1 MMTWWPF
8 PAGDASREDDCSECK
23 RLYENRALFP
33 LMRSDSSGTSDLE
46 RMIGKAAVEAA
57 RMSSQASQA
66 AKKILGDVTSEM
78 GETKGPDQAPLDLI
92 DADVELIALV
102 ALPGA
107 SKDKIDLRVTED
119 SLYVDAKATPREGR
133 YLRRELGSIS
143 LKREIKLPVEV
154 KPEQARA
161 AFKDGILEVH
171 LPKLVVVNAQ
181 RVQVD

>member
-1 MMTWWPF
+1 
-8 PAGDASREDDCSECK
+8 
-23 RLYENRALFP
+23 
-33 LMRSDSSGTSDLE
+33 MRSDYSGTSDLE

-66 AKKILGDVTSEM
+66 ARKILGDVAAEM
-78 GETKGPDQAPLDLI
+78 GETKSPDHAPLDLI

-119 SLYVDAKATPREGR
+119 SLYVDAKASPREGR
-133 YLRRELGSIS
+133 YLRRELNAIS
-143 LKREIKLPVEV
+143 LKREVKLPVEV
-154 KPEQARA
+154 KPEQVRA
-161 AFKDGILEVH
+161 SFKDGILEVH

>member
-1 MMTWWPF
+1 
-8 PAGDASREDDCSECK
+8 
-23 RLYENRALFP
+23 
-33 LMRSDSSGTSDLE
+33 MRSDSSGTSDLE

-66 AKKILGDVTSEM
+66 AKKILGDVTGEIS
-78 GETKGPDQAPLDLI
+78 ETKSLDRAPLDLI

-107 SKDKIDLRVTED
+107 SKDMIDLRVTED
-119 SLYVDAKATPREGR
+119 SLYVDAKAIPREGR
-133 YLRRELGSIS
+133 YLRQELNSIS
-143 LKREIKLPVEV
+143 LKREIKLPAEV
-154 KPEQARA
+154 KPEQVRA
-161 AFKDGILEVH
+161 MFKDGILEVH